1 MRYCPNCGAEYVDG
15 IEQCSDCSV
24 GLVDAPPQAEGD
36 AAGVA
41 AAGAEGGSVEGAS
54 GEGAAGEDHEILVYE
69 LNTWAPDQ
77 RAQLEVVLAQEGIP
91 YQWEDTDLLVPAAQ
105 EARVDGLLDQIEFP
119 EPLPAEAADETDDEA
134 VYQVMSDLFVIAD
147 RIAEASKV
155 DLAVAGDF
163 IEAAAAA
170 DDTPAPFG
178 VDELTWG
185 QLKRLAGEIAER
197 LESDDEDDRTVIR
210 EAATLRNALRGFV

>member
-36 AAGVA
+36 AATA
-41 AAGAEGGSVEGAS
+41 AAEGP
-54 GEGAAGEDHEILVYE
+54 GEDHEILVYE
-69 LNTWAPDQ
+69 LNTWTADQ
-77 RAQLEVVLAQEGIP
+77 RAQLEVVLAEEGIP
-91 YQWEDTDLLVPAAQ
+91 YQWEDTDLLVPAAE
-105 EARVDGLLDQIEFP
+105 EAKVDGLLDQIEFP
-119 EPLPAEAADETDDEA
+119 EPLPAEAADDTDDEA

-170 DDTPAPFG
+170 EDTPAPFG
-178 VDELTWG
+178 VDDLTWG
-185 QLKRLAGEIAER
+185 QVKRLAGEIAER